1 MKRSN
6 VHWRSLLWSG
16 LVLVCLTSLILRND
30 YPISEDIASL
40 IPHTDQDG
48 QQEIIQRMAAPF
60 DQQILILLGGPT
72 RELVSQTA
80 KQLVQQ
86 WQAHQVFEQV
96 QLNNTQQGQQLA
108 SLYFPYR
115 FMLLN
120 DQQQQALAS
129 SDPRP
134 DQLKRLWQQLNSPT
148 SPVSSSL
155 LNHDPWLLFPEWL
168 SQHNTQHW
176 QLYQGI
182 ALHQNQDG
190 FWTLIRARFNGSAF
204 DPGLQQQLI
213 PLINTSLNQLPK
225 DITVARAG
233 LLFHATA
240 ATDQAQQEITLIGG
254 LSIIGIITLVFL
266 AFASLRPLLLIL
278 LSLGSGLLAA
288 LTFCWWW
295 FDSLQ
300 LLTLVFGTSLIG
312 IAVDYSFHWCCER
325 QVSTDSPTQTLRH
338 LAPALTLSAA
348 SSLLAYLTM
357 TLMPLPAIQQ
367 MATFCA
373 IGLAM
378 AALTLWLLA
387 PSLAPNIK
395 ASRFSR
401 WLWQHLPLPGHRV
414 LWMLLGGLLI
424 GLTQVSLNDDI
435 RALRGGDPALLQQ
448 EQQVRQLVQLQDN
461 QFFIV
466 RGAHQEQLLQRDEAL
481 RQQLAHFNGI
491 DSQQGVSEWLPS
503 QQRQQRNY
511 ALQAPLFDDQ
521 GIASLA
527 QLGFDTTP
535 LKQLQATYHQADGH
549 WLTISALA
557 GKLPMIAGL
566 YDFQNHSPYVIRRVQ
581 GIQDLAGL
589 EHIAD
594 TLPGVSW
601 VDPVAT
607 ISQQLGHLRL
617 LTWAVILTTLVIA
630 TILLSW
636 RLSWSIA
643 WRLLAVPVLGGLA
656 AIGGISWLGQPLTL
670 FHSLALL
677 LVLGIGIDYAL
688 FHQFARQ
695 HRAQAGLATTLAGLS
710 TLLAFGTLAFS
721 HTPALAGFGLLLSIG
736 ILVCYSL
743 APALCRPRSNTPLS
757 THTPSSTHTQ
767 YPQRVQ
773 TQRDIT
779 TAHE

>member
-1 MKRSN
+1 MKRLDLRPFIQW
-6 VHWRSLLWSG
+6 HSLLWIG
-16 LVLVCLTSLILRND
+16 LVIICLLALSLRDD
-30 YPISEDIASL
+30 YPVSEDIASL
-40 IPHTDQDG
+40 IPHADQDK
-48 QQEIIQRMAAPF
+48 QRDIIQRMAKPF

-72 RELVSQTA
+72 PDSVSQA
-80 KQLVQQ
+80 AQQLAQQ
-86 WQAHQVFEQV
+86 LRSERGQVEQGQTEPAFEQV

-108 SLYFPYR
+108 RLYFPYR
-115 FMLLN
+115 FMLLT

-129 SDPRP
+129 PNSLAE
-134 DQLKRLWQQLNSPT
+134 QQQRLWQQLNSPT

-155 LNHDPWLLFPEWL
+155 LSRDPWLLFPEWL

-176 QLYQGI
+176 QLYKGI
-182 ALHQNQDG
+182 ALHQNPDG

-204 DPGLQQQLI
+204 DPGLQQRLM
-213 PLINTSLNQLPK
+213 PLINASLDKLP
-225 DITVARAG
+225 DNITAARAG
-233 LLFHATA
+233 LLFHAAA
-240 ATDQAQQEITLIGG
+240 ATQQAQHEVTLIGG
-254 LSIIGIITLVFL
+254 LSIMGIITLVLL

-278 LSLGSGLLAA
+278 LSLSTGLLAA

-295 FDSLQ
+295 FGSLQ

-325 QVSTDSPTQTLRH
+325 QGSTDSPMQTLRH

-373 IGLAM
+373 IGLAI

-387 PSLAPNIK
+387 PSLAPDIK
-395 ASRFSR
+395 TPRFSR
-401 WLWQHLPLPGHRV
+401 WLWRHLPLPGHRV
-414 LWMLLGGLLI
+414 LWLLLGFLLM

-435 RALRGGDPALLQQ
+435 RALRGGDPTLRQQ
-448 EQQVRQLVQLQDN
+448 EQQVRQQVQLQDN

-466 RGAHQEQLLQRDEAL
+466 SGTDQEQLLQRDESL
-481 RQQLAHFNGI
+481 RQQLAHFSGI
-491 DSQQGVSEWLPS
+491 ESQQGVSEWLPS

-511 ALQAPLFDDQ
+511 HLQAPLFDDQ
-521 GIASLA
+521 GLRSLT
-527 QLGFDTTP
+527 QLGFDITP
-535 LKQLQATYHQADGH
+535 LKQLQSVYQQADGH
-549 WLTISALA
+549 WLTAAVLTDQ
-557 GKLPMIAGL
+557 LPMIAGL
-566 YDFQNHSPYVIRRVQ
+566 YDFQGPHPYVIRRVQ

-589 EHIAD
+589 EHLAD
-594 TLPGVSW
+594 TLPGVAW
-601 VDPVAT
+601 VDPVAE

-617 LTWAVILTTLVIA
+617 LTWGVILATLAIA
-630 TILLSW
+630 AALLSW
-636 RLSWSIA
+636 RLSWPVA
-643 WRLLAVPVLGGLA
+643 WRLLAVPTLGGLA

-688 FHQFARQ
+688 FHQFARR
-695 HRAQAGLATTLAGLS
+695 HRPQVGLATTLAGLS

-736 ILVCYSL
+736 IVVCYSL
-743 APALCRPRSNTPLS
+743 APALCHPGTRTSPPSPIEIQ
-757 THTPSSTHTQ
+757 TH
-767 YPQRVQ
+767 
-773 TQRDIT
+773 
-779 TAHE
+779 A